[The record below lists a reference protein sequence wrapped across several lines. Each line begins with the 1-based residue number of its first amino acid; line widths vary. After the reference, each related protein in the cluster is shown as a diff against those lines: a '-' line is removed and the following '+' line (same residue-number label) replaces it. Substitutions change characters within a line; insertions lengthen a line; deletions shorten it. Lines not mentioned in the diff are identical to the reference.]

1 MEQNNIAAKMTELI
15 KPIDEAIMMCD
26 SREDVLMMASVMM
39 IRLKDIFDTQIGI
52 KGRKQ
57 MFKDFS
63 I

>member
-1 MEQNNIAAKMTELI
+1 
-15 KPIDEAIMMCD
+15 
-26 SREDVLMMASVMM
+26 MM

-63 I
+63 L

>member
-26 SREDVLMMASVMM
+26 SREDVLN
-39 IRLKDIFDTQIGI
+39 DGIGNDDQVKI
-52 KGRKQ
+52 Y
-57 MFKDFS
+57 